1 MSPRTSYTYHQYTPS
16 EKASLP
22 SSNKTSTKKPCSRKS
37 TQRRV
42 AQKSYKPHDQ
52 HNSKRTVSRYCETR
66 SKPDPVVFH
75 PSVPPKALN
84 AWSHP
89 IIASPTSSDSCSSAS
104 SPISPSSL
112 YSPLSPS
119 PSSCSPVSS
128 YESLSEDVYWDNF
141 SNCQWNLVPDWDAFI
156 ASSQPSSYQYGAVQ
170 PSPMYSFN
178 AVPSVGYAYA
188 GPYTP
193 CV

>member
-1 MSPRTSYTYHQYTPS
+1 MSPQTSRTCHRSMPS
-16 EKASLP
+16 EKASPP
-22 SSNKTSTKKPCSRKS
+22 SSNKTSTTKLCSRQS
-37 TQRRV
+37 AQRQV
-42 AQKSYKPHDQ
+42 AQKSYKPYDQ
-52 HNSKRTVSRYCETR
+52 CDSKRTVSRYCESRPQPT
-66 SKPDPVVFH
+66 PVGVH
-75 PSVPPKALN
+75 PSIPPKAVN